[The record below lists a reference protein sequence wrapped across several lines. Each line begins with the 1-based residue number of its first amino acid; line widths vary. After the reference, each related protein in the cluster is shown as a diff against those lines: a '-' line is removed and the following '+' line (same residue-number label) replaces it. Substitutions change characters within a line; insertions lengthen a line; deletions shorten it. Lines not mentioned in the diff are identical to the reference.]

1 MGNQVSSCE
10 PHHAWPQRQPSGNH
24 RILQYYTAVWKVLRR
39 IGQRTR
45 HANILAVA
53 LPVAPIGSLIGARI
67 IGLGLRA
74 SVDARGAE
82 CVAAVR
88 LASSPLPPRRT
99 NPASVR
105 SSHPLADMEV
115 SVSELEINNPFTPNP
130 PPFRDC
136 MQLADYARSPAE
148 AIATLLVDS
157 ESVPIQR
164 HLLGNGHAESRH
176 NLRSDF
182 TYWSHLAVADSR
194 PFDDAPNRRPMCAAI
209 PQTRMSEASGHV
221 TAT

>member
-130 PPFRDC
+130 PPPF
-136 MQLADYARSPAE
+136 
-148 AIATLLVDS
+148 AIACSLLITLALQPKPLRPCLSTANQCQFRGPSSGTVMPNRGITFDRILHIG
-157 ESVPIQR
+157 PIWR
-164 HLLGNGHAESRH
+164 WLIRD
-176 NLRSDF
+176 RS
-182 TYWSHLAVADSR
+182 TMHQT
-194 PFDDAPNRRPMCAAI
+194 DAPCARRFHKLACLKHRDM
-209 PQTRMSEASGHV
+209 
-221 TAT
+221 